1 MRLKCQLL
9 ELQVG
14 KCRILDVYLDFVNGH
29 HAFNLP
35 PFIKK
40 EPVFTDSFFSLIVLI
55 RLRRLHD
62 S

>member
-14 KCRILDVYLDFVNGH
+14 KCKILDVYLDFVNGH
-29 HAFNLP
+29 HAFNLS

-40 EPVFTDSFFSLIVLI
+40 EPVYTDSSFLA
-55 RLRRLHD
+55 
-62 S
+62 

>member
-40 EPVFTDSFFSLIVLI
+40 RAGIHRLFFLA
-55 RLRRLHD
+55 
-62 S
+62 